1 LPSAF
6 YFVESW
12 VGSERRNRNK
22 LNIFFSYLFAF
33 MSGLTGGQCLNQVW
47 ATGRL
52 ETSLIYPL
60 VLSLGV
66 VIVPE
71 ILFFRDRKQVK
82 AIQKFIQ
89 SLNER
94 A

>member
-1 LPSAF
+1 MNNFS
-6 YFVESW
+6 
-12 VGSERRNRNK
+12 
-22 LNIFFSYLFAF
+22 SYLFAF
-33 MSGLTGGQCLNQVW
+33 MSGLTGGQFLNQVW

-52 ETSLIYPL
+52 EISLIYPL
-60 VLSLGV
+60 VLSLSF

>member
-1 LPSAF
+1 
-6 YFVESW
+6 
-12 VGSERRNRNK
+12 
-22 LNIFFSYLFAF
+22 